1 MDPKGLHY
9 GCEMVEYVRKHWVT
23 KNGVKHWAAFTVDGV
38 GICGHWILEPG
49 KPLKAHIDI
58 RDRGRKIGRY

>member
-1 MDPKGLHY
+1 
-9 GCEMVEYVRKHWVT
+9 MVEYVRKHWVT